1 MSNTA
6 LQPITD
12 PSAKMSSKEIAD
24 LMEKRHDN
32 VMRDIKNLI
41 DEKAIGH
48 LSFEESSYLN
58 SQNKEQPMYLL
69 DFQATMT
76 LVTGYDAKRRSIVI
90 DRWMKLE
97 TGQAKPALAKP
108 ATLLPIDRE
117 FRAAVRMA
125 KAAGLKGNQAVLSAN
140 RLTREMTGSA
150 PLQLLEITHLESPT
164 DQDPHLTPTDI
175 GKAIGEGISGQ
186 KVNKALEEM
195 GYQVSRRNGKK
206 SKVWDATEAGSKYA
220 VIKDTGKKHSDG
232 TPVRQL
238 FWKKPVV
245 EKVMLMMVE
254 GGAA

>member
-1 MSNTA
+1 
-6 LQPITD
+6 
-12 PSAKMSSKEIAD
+12 
-24 LMEKRHDN
+24 
-32 VMRDIKNLI
+32 
-41 DEKAIGH
+41 
-48 LSFEESSYLN
+48 
-58 SQNKEQPMYLL
+58 MYLL

-76 LVTGYDAKRRSIVI
+76 LITGYDAKRRSMVI
-90 DRWMKLE
+90 DRWMRLE
-97 TGQAKPALAKP
+97 TGQVKPALISPQNLSPIAKQ
-108 ATLLPIDRE
+108 L
-117 FRAAVRMA
+117 RACHSMA
-125 KAAGLKGNQAVLSAN
+125 KIFGLKGNQAALTAN
-140 RLTREMTGSA
+140 KAVRKMTGID
-150 PLQLLEITHLESPT
+150 PMGLLEITHLESPT

-175 GKAIGEGISGQ
+175 EKAIGEGISGQ
-186 KVNKALEEM
+186 KVNKALEGM